1 MAMSSRERYI
11 SIAVLVAASA
21 FAIDRL
27 FLSPYL
33 ERRKALAEEMTNRD
47 RTLGDAQQMLQRE
60 RQLRQIMRGM
70 GGSLRA
76 DASAVEGQLLHLLHE
91 WQQQAGVGGASFQRV
106 HALEAHGFTHLKY
119 NISAA
124 GSMPAIAM
132 LVYRVETAP
141 IPLRVDDI
149 HVTPKRETGDELQ
162 VQLVISTL
170 GRTSTGGNPLERE
183 PAPGV
188 ALLRETGG
196 TP

>member
-11 SIAVLVAASA
+11 SVAVLVAASA

-27 FLSPYL
+27 FLTPYL
-33 ERRKALAEEMTNRD
+33 ERRKALTEEIANRD
-47 RTLGDAQQMLQRE
+47 RSLGEAQQVLGRE
-60 RQLRQIMRGM
+60 RQLRLIIRGM

-91 WQQQAGVGGASFQRV
+91 WEQQAGVGGASFQRV
-106 HALEAHGFTHLKY
+106 HALEAHGFTHLKF
-119 NISAA
+119 NISAT

-141 IPLRVDDI
+141 IPLRVDDL
-149 HVTPKRETGDELQ
+149 HVAPKRDAGDELQ

-170 GRTSTGGNPLERE
+170 GRTGAGGAPVERE

-188 ALLRETGG
+188 ALLPAAGG